1 MHPMFIVALSEVSK
15 TWKQS
20 KCSSIDEWI
29 KKMSYAYTM
38 EYYLVKEKKGTLSFE
53 QHRLT

>member
-29 KKMSYAYTM
+29 KKMRYIYTM
-38 EYYLVKEKKGTLSFE
+38 EYHSAIKGTILG
-53 QHRLT
+53 HL